1 MIKLIATDM
10 DGTLLNEKGCLPEG
24 FFEML
29 EKLKERNIKFV
40 AASGRPYKTLYE
52 NFKPKSDYLDYICDN
67 GSYVVLNDMQPVIN
81 GLKKD
86 VVHAV
91 IKACEKIE
99 NTVVILCGVNG
110 AYHMPCSDD
119 YLKEIDKY
127 YIEKHVVDNIYDVDD
142 NIFKIAICDL
152 NISSENSYKVLNPLF
167 GDENKVVVSGELW
180 VDINGKSVNKGA
192 ALKEIQE
199 CFNISYEETMV
210 FGDFYNDIEMLK
222 EAHYSFVM
230 ENANDDMK
238 QYGNFIAESNNDN
251 GVIKAINEY
260 VLKEEIV
267 EV

>member
-1 MIKLIATDM
+1 
-10 DGTLLNEKGCLPEG
+10 
-24 FFEML
+24 ML

-119 YLKEIDKY
+119 YLSIS
-127 YIEKHVVDNIYDVDD
+127 
-142 NIFKIAICDL
+142 FK
-152 NISSENSYKVLNPLF
+152 
-167 GDENKVVVSGELW
+167 
-180 VDINGKSVNKGA
+180 
-192 ALKEIQE
+192 
-199 CFNISYEETMV
+199 
-210 FGDFYNDIEMLK
+210 
-222 EAHYSFVM
+222 
-230 ENANDDMK
+230 
-238 QYGNFIAESNNDN
+238 
-251 GVIKAINEY
+251 
-260 VLKEEIV
+260 
-267 EV
+267 